1 MHSCVKFRL
10 LYKCMHVDIMLD
22 FLRLAI
28 PINIAYVRSLDNHH
42 WFNGDIR
49 DYGIP
54 AATRHVS
61 KTDEGHTITGDLYH
75 PYEALPSDFTEM
87 AMKFYTNTMNTV
99 PYVELKASP
108 LKLLQGH
115 NVYGFESI
123 ELGSDQMLG
132 MLMIAFPDLVPILDF
147 EKTEVLHLDTTYLF
161 RLPHQNM
168 VQPVLDYM
176 ANLASGHRKARQ
188 IKYENYITWGND
200 GASVRPKAYG
210 KFEEVKSQLNKIQ
223 KQADK
228 GCPRSKALVC
238 AMHDALPFSNAV
250 LRLEA
255 RICKT
260 YMTKNCYPTNLFE
273 LIKLQHEQPEL
284 LLRLWHVAFDPIL
297 DTMRGKYMNFSS
309 DGEILDLLRSKLVT
323 YTKTGKASYTK
334 ANNAFKFYSLMRQV
348 GFQATK
354 DLYRER
360 TFYDALDSLLSCDIS
375 KSHLQNLN
383 KNPNG
388 KVIPFVRMF
397 ELKMSDQTPH
407 DYQIPVSQYTP
418 KQRLHLV
425 A

>member
-1 MHSCVKFRL
+1 
-10 LYKCMHVDIMLD
+10 MLD

-28 PINIAYVRSLDNHH
+28 PIIPTYVRSLDNHH

-61 KTDEGHTITGDLYH
+61 KTDDGQTIIGELYH
-75 PYEALPSDFTEM
+75 PYESLPSDYTDM
-87 AMKFYTNTMNTV
+87 AVKFYTNTMNTP
-99 PYVELKASP
+99 PYVEIKASP

-123 ELGSDQMLG
+123 ELGSDHMLG
-132 MLMIAFPDLVPILDF
+132 MLLEAFPQLAPILDLAN
-147 EKTEVLHLDTTYLF
+147 TEVLHLDTTYLF

-168 VQPVLDYM
+168 VQPTLDYM
-176 ANLASGHRKARQ
+176 ASLASGHRKAREV
-188 IKYENYITWGND
+188 KYDNYISWGND

-210 KFEEVKSQLNKIQ
+210 KFEEVKSQLHKLQ
-223 KQADK
+223 KKADK
-228 GCPRSKALVC
+228 GCMRSKSLVI
-238 AMHDALPFSNAV
+238 AMNNALPFANAI

-260 YMTKNCYPTNLFE
+260 YLTKNGYPSNLFQ

-297 DTMRGKYMNFSS
+297 KTMEGEYMNFAS
-309 DGEILDLLRSKLVT
+309 DDELEALLKSKLVT
-323 YTKTGKASYTK
+323 YTKKGNPSYVR
-334 ANNAFKFYSLMRQV
+334 AYN
-348 GFQATK
+348 
-354 DLYRER
+354 
-360 TFYDALDSLLSCDIS
+360 ALDFYRSLRTDGWVKVKARHSKSRFYKRKDDLLECGIS
-375 KSHLQNLN
+375 LSHLQNLH

-388 KVIPFVRMF
+388 KVIPFVRLF
-397 ELKMSDQTPH
+397 ELKMADQLPP
-407 DYQIPVSQYTP
+407 DYVQPVSQYSP
-418 KQRLHLV
+418 KNQGLHLV

>member
-1 MHSCVKFRL
+1 
-10 LYKCMHVDIMLD
+10 MLD

-28 PINIAYVRSLDNHH
+28 PINPAFVRSFDNHH
-42 WFNGDIR
+42 TFNGDIR
-49 DYGIP
+49 DFGLP

-61 KTDEGHTITGDLYH
+61 KTDDGQTITGDLYH
-75 PYEALPSDFTEM
+75 PYEALPSDYTDM
-87 AMKFYTNTMNTV
+87 AVKFYTNTMNTV

-115 NVYGFESI
+115 NVFGFESI
-123 ELGSDQMLG
+123 ELGAFHMLG
-132 MLMIAFPDLVPILDF
+132 MFFEAFPKLSGILDVDN
-147 EKTEVLHLDTTYLF
+147 TEVLCLDTTYLF

-188 IKYENYITWGND
+188 VKYENYITWGND
-200 GASVRPKAYG
+200 AASVRPKAYG

-228 GCPRSKALVC
+228 GCQRSRSLVI
-238 AMHDALPFSNAV
+238 AMTNALPFANAV
-250 LRLEA
+250 LRLEG

-260 YMTKNCYPTNLFE
+260 YMTKNGIPSNLFE
-273 LIKLQHEQPEL
+273 LIKLQHERPDL
-284 LLRLWHVAFDPIL
+284 LLHLWRVAFDPIL
-297 DTMRGKYMNFSS
+297 DTMKGKYMNFSS
-309 DGEILDLLRSKLVT
+309 DGEILDLLKSKLVT
-323 YTKTGKASYTK
+323 YTKTNKPSYTK

-348 GFQATK
+348 GLDATK
-354 DLYRER
+354 KLYSEAQ
-360 TFYDALDSLLSCDIS
+360 FYKCLNSLLECGVS

-397 ELKMSDQTPH
+397 ELKMCDQMPS
-407 DYQIPVSQYTP
+407 DYQIPVSQYHSP
-418 KQRLHLV
+418 QSGLYLV

>member
-1 MHSCVKFRL
+1 
-10 LYKCMHVDIMLD
+10 MLD
-22 FLRLAI
+22 FERLMI
-28 PINIAYVRSLDNHH
+28 PIIPTHVCNLDNRY

-49 DYGIP
+49 DYGVP

-61 KTDEGHTITGDLYH
+61 KDDDGKTITGELYH
-75 PYEALPSDFTEM
+75 PYEQIHSDFTDM
-87 AMKFYTNTMNTV
+87 AMKFYTTTTNTP
-99 PYVELKASP
+99 PYVEIKGSP

-115 NVYGFESI
+115 NVYGFDCL
-123 ELGSDQMLG
+123 ELGTYHMVG
-132 MLMIAFPDLVPILDF
+132 MLLEAFPKLAPILDLPN
-147 EKTEVLHLDTTYLF
+147 TQLSCLDTTQII

-176 ANLASGHRKARQ
+176 SNLASVHRKAREV
-188 IKYENYITWGND
+188 KYHNYISWGND
-200 GASVRPKAYG
+200 LASVRPKAYG

-228 GCPRSKALVC
+228 GCMRSKTLVM
-238 AMHDALPFSNAV
+238 AMHDVLPFANGV

-255 RICKT
+255 RISKD
-260 YMTKNCYPTNLFE
+260 YLTKNGYPSNVWQLIE
-273 LIKLQHEQPEL
+273 LQKQQPEL

-297 DTMRGKYMNFSS
+297 DTMKGKYMNFSS
-309 DGEILDLLRSKLVT
+309 DGEILDLLTSKLIT
-323 YTKTGKASYTK
+323 YTKTGKPSLTK

-348 GFQATK
+348 GFEATK
-354 DLYRER
+354 KLHSETAFYKHLNDL
-360 TFYDALDSLLSCDIS
+360 LDVGIS

-388 KVIPFVRMF
+388 KVIPFVRIL
-397 ELKMSDQTPH
+397 ELKLCDQLPS

-418 KQRLHLV
+418 KTGLHLV

>member
-1 MHSCVKFRL
+1 
-10 LYKCMHVDIMLD
+10 MLD

-28 PINIAYVRSLDNHH
+28 PIIPTYVRSLDNHH

-61 KTDEGHTITGDLYH
+61 KTDDGQTITGELYH
-75 PYEALPSDFTEM
+75 PYESLPSDYTDM
-87 AMKFYTNTMNTV
+87 AVKFYTNTMNTP
-99 PYVELKASP
+99 PYVEIKASP

-123 ELGSDQMLG
+123 ELGSDHMLG
-132 MLMIAFPDLVPILDF
+132 MLLEAFPQLAPILDLAN
-147 EKTEVLHLDTTYLF
+147 TEVLHLDTTYLF

-168 VQPVLDYM
+168 VQPTLDYM
-176 ANLASGHRKARQ
+176 ANLASGHRKAREV
-188 IKYENYITWGND
+188 KYDNYITWGND
-200 GASVRPKAYG
+200 SASVRPKAYG

-223 KQADK
+223 KKADK
-228 GCPRSKALVC
+228 GCMRSKSLVIAMNGALQF
-238 AMHDALPFSNAV
+238 ANAV

-260 YMTKNCYPTNLFE
+260 YLTKNGYPSNLFQ

-297 DTMRGKYMNFSS
+297 KTMEGEYMNFAS
-309 DGEILDLLRSKLVT
+309 DDELEALLKSKLVT
-323 YTKTGKASYTK
+323 YTKKGNPSYTK
-334 ANNAFKFYSLMRQV
+334 AYNAFDFYRSLRIDGYKKV
-348 GFQATK
+348 KSRHLESRFYK
-354 DLYRER
+354 RER
-360 TFYDALDSLLSCDIS
+360 ELISCGIS
-375 KSHLQNLN
+375 RSHLQNLH

-388 KVIPFVRMF
+388 KVIPFVRLF
-397 ELKMSDQTPH
+397 ELKMADQLPP
-407 DYQIPVSQYTP
+407 DYVQPVSQYSP
-418 KQRLHLV
+418 KNQGLHLV

>member
-1 MHSCVKFRL
+1 
-10 LYKCMHVDIMLD
+10 MLD

-28 PINIAYVRSLDNHH
+28 PIIPTHVRSFDNHH
-42 WFNGDIR
+42 QFNGDIR
-49 DYGIP
+49 DYGVP

-61 KTDEGHTITGDLYH
+61 KTDDGQTITGDLYH
-75 PYEALPSDFTEM
+75 PYEALPSDYTDM
-87 AMKFYTNTMNTV
+87 AVKFYTNTMNTV

-123 ELGSDQMLG
+123 ELGAMHMLG
-132 MLMIAFPDLVPILDF
+132 MFFEAFPKLSAILDRD
-147 EKTEVLHLDTTYLF
+147 KTEVLCLDTTYLF

-188 IKYENYITWGND
+188 VKYDNYITWGND

-210 KFEEVKSQLNKIQ
+210 KFEEVKAQLNKIQ

-228 GCPRSKALVC
+228 GCQRSKSLVM
-238 AMHDALPFSNAV
+238 AMHDALPFANAV

-255 RICKT
+255 RITKT
-260 YMTKNCYPTNLFE
+260 YLTKNGYPSNLFQ
-273 LIKLQHEQPEL
+273 LINLQHEQPEL

-297 DTMRGKYMNFSS
+297 DTMKGKYMNFST
-309 DGEILDLLRSKLVT
+309 DGEILDLLKSQLVT
-323 YTKTGKASYTK
+323 YTKTGKPSYTK
-334 ANNAFKFYSLMRQV
+334 AMNAMKFYSLVRQM
-348 GFQATK
+348 GLQATQK
-354 DLYRER
+354 IYSKAQFHKSLN
-360 TFYDALDSLLSCDIS
+360 SLLDCGIS
-375 KSHLQNLN
+375 KSHIQNLA

-397 ELKMSDQTPH
+397 ELKMCDQQPF
-407 DYQIPVSQYTP
+407 DYQIPVSQYSP
-418 KQRLHLV
+418 KRGLHLV

>member
-1 MHSCVKFRL
+1 
-10 LYKCMHVDIMLD
+10 MLD

-61 KTDEGHTITGDLYH
+61 KTDDGQTITGELYH
-75 PYEALPSDFTEM
+75 PYEALASDFTDM
-87 AMKFYTNTMNTV
+87 AMKFYTNTMNTP
-99 PYVELKASP
+99 PYVEIKASP

-115 NVYGFESI
+115 NVYGFDSI
-123 ELGSDQMLG
+123 ELGADQMLG
-132 MLMIAFPDLVPILDF
+132 MLIEAFPNLVPILDF

-228 GCPRSKALVC
+228 GCQRSKALVC
-238 AMHDALPFSNAV
+238 AMHDALPFANAV

-260 YMTKNCYPTNLFE
+260 YMTKNGYPTNLFE

-309 DGEILDLLRSKLVT
+309 DGEILDLLKSKLVT
-323 YTKTGKASYTK
+323 YTKTGKPSYTR
-334 ANNAFKFYSLMRQV
+334 ATNAMKFYSLVRQM
-348 GFQATK
+348 GLKATK
-354 DLYRER
+354 DLYSEAQ
-360 TFYDALDSLLSCDIS
+360 FYKSLNSLLDCDIS

-397 ELKMSDQTPH
+397 ELKMCDQLPQ
-407 DYQIPVSQYTP
+407 DYQLPVSQYTP

>member
-1 MHSCVKFRL
+1 
-10 LYKCMHVDIMLD
+10 MLD

-28 PINIAYVRSLDNHH
+28 PIIPTHVRSFDNHH
-42 WFNGDIR
+42 TFNGDIR
-49 DYGIP
+49 DYGVP

-61 KTDEGHTITGDLYH
+61 KTDDGQTITGDLYH
-75 PYEALPSDFTEM
+75 PYEALPSDYTDM
-87 AMKFYTNTMNTV
+87 AVKFYTNTMNTV

-115 NVYGFESI
+115 NVFGFESI
-123 ELGSDQMLG
+123 ELGAFHMLG
-132 MLMIAFPDLVPILDF
+132 MFFEAFPKLTAILDVD
-147 EKTEVLHLDTTYLF
+147 KTEVLALDTTYLF

-188 IKYENYITWGND
+188 VKYDNYITWGND

-210 KFEEVKSQLNKIQ
+210 KFEEVKAQLNKIQ

-228 GCPRSKALVC
+228 GCMRSKSLVM
-238 AMHDALPFSNAV
+238 AMHDALPFANAV
-250 LRLEA
+250 LRLEG

-260 YMTKNCYPTNLFE
+260 YLTKNGYPSNLFE
-273 LIKLQHEQPEL
+273 LIKLQHQQPEL

-297 DTMRGKYMNFSS
+297 DTMKGKYMNFSS
-309 DGEILDLLRSKLVT
+309 DGEILDLLKSKLVT
-323 YTKTGKASYTK
+323 YTKTNKPSYTK

-348 GFQATK
+348 GLEATK
-354 DLYRER
+354 KLYSEAQ
-360 TFYDALDSLLSCDIS
+360 FYKCINSLLECGVS
-375 KSHLQNLN
+375 KSHLQNLH

-397 ELKMSDQTPH
+397 ELQMGSQVPD
-407 DYQIPVSQYTP
+407 DYQLPVSQYSP
-418 KQRLHLV
+418 KTGLYLV

>member
-1 MHSCVKFRL
+1 
-10 LYKCMHVDIMLD
+10 MLD
-22 FLRLAI
+22 FERLMI
-28 PINIAYVRSLDNHH
+28 PIIPTHVCNLDNRY

-49 DYGIP
+49 DYGVP

-61 KTDEGHTITGDLYH
+61 KDDDGKTITGELYH
-75 PYEALPSDFTEM
+75 PYEQIHSDFTDM
-87 AMKFYTNTMNTV
+87 AMKFYTTTTNTP
-99 PYVELKASP
+99 PYVEIKGSP

-115 NVYGFESI
+115 NVYGFDCL
-123 ELGSDQMLG
+123 ELGTYHMVG
-132 MLMIAFPDLVPILDF
+132 MLLEAFPKLAPILDLPN
-147 EKTEVLHLDTTYLF
+147 TQLSCLDTTQII

-176 ANLASGHRKARQ
+176 SNLASVHRKAREV
-188 IKYENYITWGND
+188 KYHNYISWGND
-200 GASVRPKAYG
+200 LASVRPKAYG

-228 GCPRSKALVC
+228 GCQRSKALVC
-238 AMHDALPFSNAV
+238 AMHDALPFANAV

-260 YMTKNCYPTNLFE
+260 YLTKNGYPSNLFQ

-297 DTMRGKYMNFSS
+297 DTMKGKYMNFSS
-309 DGEILDLLRSKLVT
+309 DGEILDLLKSKLVT
-323 YTKTGKASYTK
+323 YTKTNKPSYTK
-334 ANNAFKFYSLMRQV
+334 AQNAFKFYSLMRQV
-348 GFQATK
+348 GLEATK
-354 DLYRER
+354 KLYSESQ
-360 TFYDALDSLLSCDIS
+360 FYKCLNSLLDCGVS

-397 ELKMSDQTPH
+397 ELKMCDQQPF
-407 DYQIPVSQYTP
+407 DYQIPVSQYSP
-418 KQRLHLV
+418 SRGLHLV

>member
-1 MHSCVKFRL
+1 
-10 LYKCMHVDIMLD
+10 MLD

-28 PINIAYVRSLDNHH
+28 PIIPTHVRSFDNHH
-42 WFNGDIR
+42 NFNGDIR
-49 DYGIP
+49 DYGVP

-61 KTDEGHTITGDLYH
+61 KTDDGQTITGDLYH
-75 PYEALPSDFTEM
+75 PYEALPSDYTDM
-87 AMKFYTNTMNTV
+87 AVKFYTNTMNTV

-115 NVYGFESI
+115 NVFGFESI
-123 ELGSDQMLG
+123 ELGAFHMLG
-132 MLMIAFPDLVPILDF
+132 MFFEAFPKLTAILDVD
-147 EKTEVLHLDTTYLF
+147 KTEVLALDTTYLF

-188 IKYENYITWGND
+188 VKYDNYITWGND

-210 KFEEVKSQLNKIQ
+210 KFEEVKAQLNKIQ

-228 GCPRSKALVC
+228 GCMRSKSLVM
-238 AMHDALPFSNAV
+238 AMHDALPFANAV
-250 LRLEA
+250 LRLEG

-260 YMTKNCYPTNLFE
+260 YLTKNGYPSNLFE
-273 LIKLQHEQPEL
+273 LIKLQHQQPEL

-297 DTMRGKYMNFSS
+297 DTMKGKYMNFSS
-309 DGEILDLLRSKLVT
+309 DGEILDLLKSKLVT
-323 YTKTGKASYTK
+323 YTKTNKPSYTK

-348 GFQATK
+348 GLEATK
-354 DLYRER
+354 KLYSEAQ
-360 TFYDALDSLLSCDIS
+360 FYKCINSLLDCGVS
-375 KSHLQNLN
+375 KSHLQNLH

-397 ELKMSDQTPH
+397 ELQMSSQVPD
-407 DYQIPVSQYTP
+407 DYQLPVSQYSP
-418 KQRLHLV
+418 KTGLYLV

>member
-1 MHSCVKFRL
+1 
-10 LYKCMHVDIMLD
+10 MLD

-28 PINIAYVRSLDNHH
+28 PIIPTHVRSFDNHH
-42 WFNGDIR
+42 QFNGDIR

-61 KTDEGHTITGDLYH
+61 KTDDGQTITGDLYH
-75 PYEALPSDFTEM
+75 PYEALPSDYTDM
-87 AMKFYTNTMNTV
+87 AVKFYTNTMNTV

-123 ELGSDQMLG
+123 ELGAMHMLG
-132 MLMIAFPDLVPILDF
+132 MLLEAFPQLAPILDV
-147 EKTEVLHLDTTYLF
+147 EKTEVLCLDTTYLF

-188 IKYENYITWGND
+188 VKYDNYITWGND

-210 KFEEVKSQLNKIQ
+210 KFEEVKAQLNKTQ

-228 GCPRSKALVC
+228 GCQRSKSLVM
-238 AMHDALPFSNAV
+238 AMHDALPFANAV

-255 RICKT
+255 RITKT
-260 YMTKNCYPTNLFE
+260 YLTKNGYPSNLFQ
-273 LIKLQHEQPEL
+273 LINLQHEQPEL

-297 DTMRGKYMNFSS
+297 DTMKGKYMNFSS
-309 DGEILDLLRSKLVT
+309 DGEILDLLKSKLVT
-323 YTKTGKASYTK
+323 YTKTGKPSYIK
-334 ANNAFKFYSLMRQV
+334 AMNAMKFYSLVRQM
-348 GFQATK
+348 GLQATK
-354 DLYRER
+354 ELYRES
-360 TFYDALDSLLSCDIS
+360 TYYDALNCLLSVGIS
-375 KSHLQNLN
+375 KSHIQNLA

-397 ELKMSDQTPH
+397 ELKMCDQQPA
-407 DYQIPVSQYTP
+407 DYQIPVSQYSP
-418 KQRLHLV
+418 KRGLYLV

>member
-1 MHSCVKFRL
+1 
-10 LYKCMHVDIMLD
+10 MLD

-28 PINIAYVRSLDNHH
+28 PIIPTHVRSFDNHH
-42 WFNGDIR
+42 QFNGDIR
-49 DYGIP
+49 DYGVP

-61 KTDEGHTITGDLYH
+61 KTDDGQTITGDLYH
-75 PYEALPSDFTEM
+75 PYEALPSDYTDM
-87 AMKFYTNTMNTV
+87 AVKFYTNTMNTV

-123 ELGSDQMLG
+123 ELGAMHMLG
-132 MLMIAFPDLVPILDF
+132 MFFEAFPKLSAILDQD
-147 EKTEVLHLDTTYLF
+147 KTEVLCLDTTYLF

-176 ANLASGHRKARQ
+176 SNLASGHRKARQ
-188 IKYENYITWGND
+188 VKYDNYITWGND

-210 KFEEVKSQLNKIQ
+210 KFEEVKAQLNKVQ

-228 GCPRSKALVC
+228 GCQRSKSLVM
-238 AMHDALPFSNAV
+238 AMHDALPFANAV

-255 RICKT
+255 RITKT
-260 YMTKNCYPTNLFE
+260 YLTKNGYPSNLFQ
-273 LIKLQHEQPEL
+273 LINLQHEQPEL

-297 DTMRGKYMNFSS
+297 DTMKGKYMNFST
-309 DGEILDLLRSKLVT
+309 DGEILDLLKSQLVT
-323 YTKTGKASYTK
+323 YTKTGKPSYTK
-334 ANNAFKFYSLMRQV
+334 AMNAMKFYSLVRQM
-348 GFQATK
+348 GLQATQK
-354 DLYRER
+354 IYSKAQFHKSLN
-360 TFYDALDSLLSCDIS
+360 SLLDCGIS
-375 KSHLQNLN
+375 KSHIQNLA

-397 ELKMSDQTPH
+397 ELKMCDQQPA
-407 DYQIPVSQYTP
+407 DYQIPVSQYSP
-418 KQRLHLV
+418 KRGLHLV

>member
-1 MHSCVKFRL
+1 
-10 LYKCMHVDIMLD
+10 MLD

-28 PINIAYVRSLDNHH
+28 PIIPTHVRSFDNHH
-42 WFNGDIR
+42 TFNDDIR

-61 KTDEGHTITGDLYH
+61 KTDDGQTITGDLYH
-75 PYEALPSDFTEM
+75 PYEALPSDYTDM
-87 AMKFYTNTMNTV
+87 AVKFYTNTMNTV

-123 ELGSDQMLG
+123 ELGAFHMLG
-132 MLMIAFPDLVPILDF
+132 MFFEAFPKLTAILDVD
-147 EKTEVLHLDTTYLF
+147 KTEVLCLDTTYLF

-188 IKYENYITWGND
+188 VKYDNYITWGND

-210 KFEEVKSQLNKIQ
+210 KFEEVKAQLNKIQ

-228 GCPRSKALVC
+228 GCMRSKSLVM
-238 AMHDALPFSNAV
+238 AMHDALPFANAV

-260 YMTKNCYPTNLFE
+260 YLTKNGYPSNLFE
-273 LIKLQHEQPEL
+273 LIKLQNQQPEL

-297 DTMRGKYMNFSS
+297 DTMKGKYMNFSS
-309 DGEILDLLRSKLVT
+309 DGEILDLLKSKLVT
-323 YTKTGKASYTK
+323 YTKTNKPSYTK

-348 GFQATK
+348 GLEATK
-354 DLYRER
+354 KLYSEAQ
-360 TFYDALDSLLSCDIS
+360 FYKCINSLLECGVS
-375 KSHLQNLN
+375 KSHLQNLH

-397 ELKMSDQTPH
+397 ELQMGSQVPN
-407 DYQIPVSQYTP
+407 DYQLPVSQYSP
-418 KQRLHLV
+418 KQGLHLV

>member
-1 MHSCVKFRL
+1 
-10 LYKCMHVDIMLD
+10 MLD

-28 PINIAYVRSLDNHH
+28 PINIAFVCSLDNHH

-61 KTDEGHTITGDLYH
+61 KSDDGQTITGDLYH
-75 PYEALPSDFTEM
+75 PYESLASDFTDM
-87 AMKFYTNTMNTV
+87 AMKFYTNTMNTT
-99 PYVELKASP
+99 PYVEIKASP

-123 ELGSDQMLG
+123 ELGADQMLG
-132 MLMIAFPDLVPILDF
+132 MLIESFPNLVPILDF
-147 EKTEVLHLDTTYLF
+147 ERTEVLHLDTTYLF

-228 GCPRSKALVC
+228 GCQRSKALVC
-238 AMHDALPFSNAV
+238 AMHDALPFANAV

-260 YMTKNCYPTNLFE
+260 YMTKNGYPTNLFE
-273 LIKLQHEQPEL
+273 LIKLQHKQPEL

-297 DTMRGKYMNFSS
+297 DTMKGKYMNFSS
-309 DGEILDLLRSKLVT
+309 DGEILDLLKSKLVT
-323 YTKTGKASYTK
+323 YTKTGKPSYTK
-334 ANNAFKFYSLMRQV
+334 AMNAMKFYSLVRQM
-348 GFQATK
+348 GLQATQK
-354 DLYRER
+354 IYSKSQ
-360 TFYDALDSLLSCDIS
+360 FHKCINSLLECEIS
-375 KSHLQNLN
+375 KSHLQNLA

-397 ELKMSDQTPH
+397 ELKMCDQLPQ
-407 DYQIPVSQYTP
+407 DYQLPVSQYTP

>member
-1 MHSCVKFRL
+1 
-10 LYKCMHVDIMLD
+10 MLD

-28 PINIAYVRSLDNHH
+28 PINLVFVRSFDNHH
-42 WFNGDIR
+42 VFNGDIR
-49 DYGIP
+49 DYGVP

-61 KTDEGHTITGDLYH
+61 KTDDGQTITGDLYH
-75 PYEALPSDFTEM
+75 PFEALPSDYTDM
-87 AMKFYTNTMNTV
+87 AVKFYTNTMNTI

-115 NVYGFESI
+115 NVFGFESI
-123 ELGSDQMLG
+123 ELGAFHMLG
-132 MLMIAFPDLVPILDF
+132 MFLEAFPKLAQILDI
-147 EKTEVLHLDTTYLF
+147 EKTEVLCLDTTYLF

-176 ANLASGHRKARQ
+176 ANLASGHRKAREV
-188 IKYENYITWGND
+188 KYNNYISWGND
-200 GASVRPKAYG
+200 GASVRPMVYG
-210 KFEEVKSQLNKIQ
+210 KFEEVKAQLNKIQ

-228 GCPRSKALVC
+228 GCMRSKSLVM
-238 AMHDALPFSNAV
+238 AMHDALPFANAV

-255 RICKT
+255 RITKT
-260 YMTKNCYPTNLFE
+260 YLTKNGYPSNLFQ

-297 DTMRGKYMNFSS
+297 DTMKGKYMNFSS
-309 DGEILDLLRSKLVT
+309 DGEILDLLRSELVT
-323 YTKTGKASYTK
+323 YTKTGKPSYTK

-348 GFQATK
+348 GWLKTK
-354 DLYRER
+354 ELYNER
-360 TFYDALDSLLSCDIS
+360 TFYHALNSLLDVGIS
-375 KSHLQNLN
+375 KSHLQNLH

-397 ELKMSDQTPH
+397 ELKMCDQLPP
-407 DYQIPVSQYTP
+407 DYQIPVSQYSP
-418 KQRLHLV
+418 NKGLYLV

>member
-1 MHSCVKFRL
+1 
-10 LYKCMHVDIMLD
+10 MLD

-28 PINIAYVRSLDNHH
+28 PINIAFVRSLDNHH

-61 KTDEGHTITGDLYH
+61 KSDDGQTITGDLYH
-75 PYEALPSDFTEM
+75 PYESLASDFTDM
-87 AMKFYTNTMNTV
+87 AMKFYTNTMNTP
-99 PYVELKASP
+99 PYVEIKASP

-123 ELGSDQMLG
+123 ELGADQMLG
-132 MLMIAFPDLVPILDF
+132 MLIEAFPNLVPILDF
-147 EKTEVLHLDTTYLF
+147 ERTEVLHLDTTYLF

-228 GCPRSKALVC
+228 GCQRSKALVC
-238 AMHDALPFSNAV
+238 AMHDALPFANAV

-260 YMTKNCYPTNLFE
+260 YMTKNGYPTNLFE

-297 DTMRGKYMNFSS
+297 DTMKGKYMNFSS
-309 DGEILDLLRSKLVT
+309 DGEILDLLKSKLVT
-323 YTKTGKASYTK
+323 YTKTGKPSYTK
-334 ANNAFKFYSLMRQV
+334 AMNAMKFYSLVRQM
-348 GFQATK
+348 GLQATQK
-354 DLYRER
+354 IYSKAQ
-360 TFYDALDSLLSCDIS
+360 FHKCINSLLECEIS
-375 KSHLQNLN
+375 KSHLQNLA

-397 ELKMSDQTPH
+397 ELKMCDQLPQH
-407 DYQIPVSQYTP
+407 YQLPVSQYTP

>member
-1 MHSCVKFRL
+1 
-10 LYKCMHVDIMLD
+10 MLD

-28 PINIAYVRSLDNHH
+28 PINIAFVRSLDNHH

-61 KTDEGHTITGDLYH
+61 KSDDGQTITGDLYH
-75 PYEALPSDFTEM
+75 PYESLASDFTDM
-87 AMKFYTNTMNTV
+87 AMKFYTNTMNTP
-99 PYVELKASP
+99 PYVEIKASP

-123 ELGSDQMLG
+123 ELGADQMLG
-132 MLMIAFPDLVPILDF
+132 MLIEAFPNLVPILDF
-147 EKTEVLHLDTTYLF
+147 ERTEVLHLDTTYLF

-228 GCPRSKALVC
+228 GCQRSKALVC
-238 AMHDALPFSNAV
+238 AMHDALPFANAV

-260 YMTKNCYPTNLFE
+260 YMTKNGYPTNLFE

-297 DTMRGKYMNFSS
+297 DTMKGKYMNFSS
-309 DGEILDLLRSKLVT
+309 DGEILDLLKSKLVT
-323 YTKTGKASYTK
+323 YTKTGKPSYTK
-334 ANNAFKFYSLMRQV
+334 ALNAMKFYSLVRQM
-348 GFQATK
+348 GLSATQIIYSK
-354 DLYRER
+354 AQYHKSLN
-360 TFYDALDSLLSCDIS
+360 SLLDCGIS
-375 KSHLQNLN
+375 LGHLQNLA

-388 KVIPFVRMF
+388 KVIPFVRLL
-397 ELKMSDQTPH
+397 ELKACDQLPT
-407 DYQIPVSQYTP
+407 DYQLPVSQYSP
-418 KQRLHLV
+418 NRGLHLV

>member
-1 MHSCVKFRL
+1 
-10 LYKCMHVDIMLD
+10 MLD

-28 PINIAYVRSLDNHH
+28 PIIPTYVRSLDNHH

-61 KTDEGHTITGDLYH
+61 KTDDGQTITGELYH
-75 PYEALPSDFTEM
+75 PYESLPSDYTDM
-87 AMKFYTNTMNTV
+87 AVKFYTNTMNTP
-99 PYVELKASP
+99 PYVEIKASP

-123 ELGSDQMLG
+123 ELGSDHMLG
-132 MLMIAFPDLVPILDF
+132 MLLEAFPQLAPILDLPN
-147 EKTEVLHLDTTYLF
+147 TEVLHLDTTYLF

-168 VQPVLDYM
+168 VQPTLDYM
-176 ANLASGHRKARQ
+176 ANLASGHRKAREV
-188 IKYENYITWGND
+188 KYDNYITWGND
-200 GASVRPKAYG
+200 SASVRPKAYG

-223 KQADK
+223 KKADK
-228 GCPRSKALVC
+228 GCMRSKSLVIAMNGALQF
-238 AMHDALPFSNAV
+238 ANAV

-260 YMTKNCYPTNLFE
+260 YLTKNGYPSNLFQ

-297 DTMRGKYMNFSS
+297 KTMEGEYMNFAS
-309 DGEILDLLRSKLVT
+309 DDELEALLKSKLVT
-323 YTKTGKASYTK
+323 YTKKGNPSYTK
-334 ANNAFKFYSLMRQV
+334 AYNAFDFYRSLRIDGYKKV
-348 GFQATK
+348 KSRHLESRFYK
-354 DLYRER
+354 RER
-360 TFYDALDSLLSCDIS
+360 ELISCGIS
-375 KSHLQNLN
+375 RSHLQNLH

-388 KVIPFVRMF
+388 KVIPFVRLF
-397 ELKMSDQTPH
+397 ELKMADQLPP
-407 DYQIPVSQYTP
+407 DYVQPVSQYSP
-418 KQRLHLV
+418 KNQGLHLV

>member
-1 MHSCVKFRL
+1 
-10 LYKCMHVDIMLD
+10 MLD

-28 PINIAYVRSLDNHH
+28 PINPVFVRSFDNHH
-42 WFNGDIR
+42 QFNGDIR

-61 KTDEGHTITGDLYH
+61 KTDDGQTITGDLYH
-75 PYEALPSDFTEM
+75 PYEALPSDYTDM
-87 AMKFYTNTMNTV
+87 AVKFYTNTMNTV

-123 ELGSDQMLG
+123 ELGAMHMLG
-132 MLMIAFPDLVPILDF
+132 MFFEAFPKLSAILDQD
-147 EKTEVLHLDTTYLF
+147 KTEVLCLDTTYLF

-176 ANLASGHRKARQ
+176 SNLASGHRKARQ
-188 IKYENYITWGND
+188 VKYDNYITWGND

-210 KFEEVKSQLNKIQ
+210 KFEEVKAQLNKIQ

-228 GCPRSKALVC
+228 GCKRSRSLVI
-238 AMHDALPFSNAV
+238 AMNDALPFANAV
-250 LRLEA
+250 LRLEG

-260 YMTKNCYPTNLFE
+260 YLTKNGYPSNLFE
-273 LIKLQHEQPEL
+273 LIKLQHERPDL
-284 LLRLWHVAFDPIL
+284 LLHLWRVAFDPIL
-297 DTMRGKYMNFSS
+297 DTMKGKYMNFSS
-309 DGEILDLLRSKLVT
+309 DGEILDLLKSKLVT
-323 YTKTGKASYTK
+323 YTKTGKPSYTK
-334 ANNAFKFYSLMRQV
+334 ATNAMKFYSLVRQM
-348 GFQATK
+348 GLQATK
-354 DLYRER
+354 ELYNER
-360 TFYDALDSLLSCDIS
+360 TFYHALNSLLDVGIS
-375 KSHLQNLN
+375 KSHIQNLH

-397 ELKMSDQTPH
+397 ELKMCDQMPS
-407 DYQIPVSQYTP
+407 DYQLPVSQYHSP
-418 KQRLHLV
+418 KQGLYLV